1 MARENTGLVWKW
13 QAETVFNK
21 GQGQMLPNGITV
33 SKDANNTKL
42 FVNVYMASKTIKIDR
57 KTGKP
62 ER

>member
-1 MARENTGLVWKW
+1 
-13 QAETVFNK
+13 
-21 GQGQMLPNGITV
+21 MLPNGITV

-62 ER
+62 ENRKTGKPER